1 MDTERP
7 STLIV
12 SVQRALRLL
21 EVVSGRPA
29 GAPAKVVARD
39 AGLPLGTAYHLLRTL
54 AYEGYLRRLDDGC
67 WVLGDRLGGL
77 VSDGRFQAALAR
89 VRPALM
95 ALRDHIG
102 AAAYL
107 ALWEDGEI
115 TVVEIV
121 DGPRAPRADLWVG
134 FQEGGHATALGK
146 CVLATMDP
154 TSRRDY
160 LASHPLADLTP
171 RTVTHPG
178 RLLAELAAW
187 SPSRV
192 AFDREEYALGTVC
205 AAAPVLD
212 GTRVG
217 AVGVSVRS
225 DRLGELE
232 STAGPWLHRT
242 AERVA
247 RALALTI

>member
-1 MDTERP
+1 METARP

-21 EVVSGRPA
+21 EVVSGRPL
-29 GAPAKVVARD
+29 GAPAKVIARD
-39 AGLPLGTAYHLLRTL
+39 ARLPLGTTYHLLRTL

-67 WVLGDRLGGL
+67 WVLGERLGGL
-77 VSDGRFQAALAR
+77 VAEGRFQAALAR
-89 VRPALM
+89 ARPALT
-95 ALRDHIG
+95 ALRDHTG

-107 ALWEDGEI
+107 ALWADGEI

-121 DGPRAPRADLWVG
+121 DGPKAPRADLWVG
-134 FQEGGHATALGK
+134 FHDGGHATALGK
-146 CVLATMDP
+146 AVLAALDAS
-154 TSRRDY
+154 SRRDY

-171 RTVTHPG
+171 KTVTDPG
-178 RLLAELAAW
+178 VLLAELAEG
-187 SPSRV
+187 SEGRL

-217 AVGVSVRS
+217 AVGVSARAE
-225 DRLGELE
+225 RIGELE
-232 STAGPWLHRT
+232 ATAGPWLRRT
-242 AERVA
+242 AGRVA

>member
-1 MDTERP
+1 METARP

-21 EVVSGRPA
+21 EEVSAHPA
-29 GAPAKVVARD
+29 GAPAKVLARG

-54 AYEGYLRRLDDGC
+54 AYEGYLRRLDDGG

-77 VSDGRFQAALAR
+77 VAEGGFQAALAR
-89 VRPALM
+89 ARPALM
-95 ALRDHIG
+95 ALRDRTG

-107 ALWEDGEI
+107 ALWVDGEI

-121 DGPRAPRADLWVG
+121 DGPRTPRADLWVG
-134 FQEGGHATALGK
+134 FQDGGHATALGK
-146 CVLATMDP
+146 CVLAALDAAG
-154 TSRRDY
+154 RRDY
-160 LASHPLADLTP
+160 LARHPLADLTP
-171 RTVTHPG
+171 RTITNPG
-178 RLLAELAAW
+178 RLLEELAAG
-187 SPSRV
+187 PPDRL

-212 GTRVG
+212 GTRLG
-217 AVGVSVRS
+217 AVGVSAATE
-225 DRLGELE
+225 RLGELE
-232 STAGPWLHRT
+232 TTAGPWLRRT
-242 AERVA
+242 AGRVA